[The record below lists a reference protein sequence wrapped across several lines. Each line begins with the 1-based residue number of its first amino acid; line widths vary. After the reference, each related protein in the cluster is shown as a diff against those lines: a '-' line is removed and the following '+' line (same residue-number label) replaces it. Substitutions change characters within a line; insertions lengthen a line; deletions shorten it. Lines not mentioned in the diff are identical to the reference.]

1 MCMLMARANSGP
13 VEGFTQHV
21 AEEGQELTK
30 EQRAENWALGGAEN
44 PYGQVRNNPLGFFAQ
59 DLAKQQ
65 IRNKYFERMEAQ
77 KEAEWRSSYDSLK
90 ISNYDE
96 KPKTETEKPKKKI
109 FYGDTGIQGGEYWGQ
124 QK

>member
-1 MCMLMARANSGP
+1 MCMLMARANSAP

-30 EQRAENWALGGAEN
+30 EQRAEHWALGVAEN

-96 KPKTETEKPKKKI
+96 EPKTETEKPKKKI